1 MQYTYNA
8 LSDSLQLNEVEIY
21 NNFTSFPS
29 QGNSQFFYFDK
40 STAKLY
46 CWSNGYKEVNTSVA
60 TGFTT
65 GVSVGGIKSNTQISI
80 SSVDK
85 IIQRMLVP
93 GSITLNSVSTDR
105 LNSQNGYTVNLEVG
119 DSIYGTSE
127 VTATYS
133 KNSVPTNLKFNQYYS
148 GSLGNPLTYTSDV
161 KNDNKYTNV
170 VNTFS
175 TIPGYTEFYFTGV
188 DDFNQSIES
197 SRFRINWVH
206 GSFAVATTS
215 ATLLNGLNNF
225 STISNFIITG
235 SSVLSKLSSLSK
247 SSTSSSQFI
256 YIFLPT
262 TYGTYSTITSSG
274 FLVPYTSQQIT
285 LSKTV
290 DNRSTSVTYN
300 VYKTDN
306 SFKGALTLNMS

>member
-21 NNFTSFPS
+21 NNFALFPS

-65 GVSVGGIKSNTQISI
+65 GVSVGGIKSNTQISS

-206 GSFAVATTS
+206 RSFAVATTS
-215 ATLLNGLNNF
+215 ATLLNSLTNF
-225 STISNFIITG
+225 STIENFIITG

-247 SSTSSSQFI
+247 SAGSSPQFI

-262 TYGTYSTITSSG
+262 SHGNYSTITSSG

-290 DNRSTSVTYN
+290 DNKSTDVTYN
-300 VYKTDN
+300 VYKTNN

>member
-65 GVSVGGIKSNTQISI
+65 GVSVGGIKSNTQISG

-119 DSIYGTSE
+119 DSIYGTSK

-148 GSLGNPLTYTSDV
+148 GSQGNPLTSSWDV
-161 KNDNKYTNV
+161 SNSNEYTNGIYA
-170 VNTFS
+170 FS

-206 GSFAVATTS
+206 RSFAVATTS
-215 ATLLNGLNNF
+215 ATLLDSLTDF
-225 STISNFIITG
+225 SAISNFIITE

-247 SSTSSSQFI
+247 SSTLSSQFI

-262 TYGTYSTITSSG
+262 SHGNYSTITSSG
-274 FLVPYTSQQIT
+274 FVVPYTSSQKT
-285 LSKTV
+285 LTKTV
-290 DNRSTSVTYN
+290 DNKSTTVVYN
-300 VYKTDN
+300 VYKTNN

>member
-21 NNFTSFPS
+21 NNFASFPS

-46 CWSNGYKEVNTSVA
+46 CWSNGYKEVNTSLG
-60 TGFTT
+60 TSFTT
-65 GVSVGGIKSNTQISI
+65 EVAVGGIKSNTQISG
-80 SSVDK
+80 SNVDK

-148 GSLGNPLTYTSDV
+148 GFLGNPLTYTSDV
-161 KNDNKYTNV
+161 KNDNKYTDV

-206 GSFAVATTS
+206 RSFAVATTS
-215 ATLLNGLNNF
+215 ATLLNSLTNF
-225 STISNFIITG
+225 STIENFIITG

-247 SSTSSSQFI
+247 SAGSSPQFI

-262 TYGTYSTITSSG
+262 SHGSYSTITSSG
-274 FLVPYTSQQIT
+274 FLVPYTSEQIT

-290 DNRSTSVTYN
+290 DNKGTTVAYT
-300 VYKTDN
+300 VYKTNN

>member
-46 CWSNGYKEVNTSVA
+46 CWSNGYKEVNTSLGA
-60 TGFTT
+60 GFTT
-65 GVSVGGIKSNTQISI
+65 QVAVGGIKSNTQISG
-80 SSVDK
+80 SNVDK

-105 LNSQNGYTVNLEVG
+105 LNSQNGYIVNLEVG

-161 KNDNKYTNV
+161 KNDNKYTDV

-197 SRFRINWVH
+197 SRFIINWVH
-206 GSFAVATTS
+206 RSFAVATTS
-215 ATLLNGLNNF
+215 DTLLNSLTNF
-225 STISNFIITG
+225 STIENFIITG

-247 SSTSSSQFI
+247 SATSSSQFI

-262 TYGTYSTITSSG
+262 SHGSYSTITSSG
-274 FLVPYTSQQIT
+274 FLVPYTLSAKT
-285 LSKTV
+285 LTKTV
-290 DNRSTSVTYN
+290 DNKSTTVAYT
-300 VYKTDN
+300 VYKTNN

>member
-21 NNFTSFPS
+21 NNFASFPS

-65 GVSVGGIKSNTQISI
+65 GVSVGGIKSNTQISS

-161 KNDNKYTNV
+161 KNDNKYTDV

-206 GSFAVATTS
+206 RSFAVATTS
-215 ATLLNGLNNF
+215 ATLLNSLTNF
-225 STISNFIITG
+225 STIENFIITG

-247 SSTSSSQFI
+247 SAGSSPQFI
-256 YIFLPT
+256 YIFLPIS
-262 TYGTYSTITSSG
+262 YGTYSTITSSG

-290 DNRSTSVTYN
+290 DNKITDVTYN
-300 VYKTDN
+300 VYKTNN

>member
-1 MQYTYNA
+1 
-8 LSDSLQLNEVEIY
+8 
-21 NNFTSFPS
+21 
-29 QGNSQFFYFDK
+29 
-40 STAKLY
+40 
-46 CWSNGYKEVNTSVA
+46 
-60 TGFTT
+60 
-65 GVSVGGIKSNTQISI
+65 
-80 SSVDK
+80 
-85 IIQRMLVP
+85 MLVP

-105 LNSQNGYTVNLEVG
+105 LNSQSGYTVNLEVG
-119 DSIYGTSE
+119 DSIYGTSK

-148 GSLGNPLTYTSDV
+148 GSQGNPLTSSWNV
-161 KNDNKYTNV
+161 ENSNEYTNGIYA
-170 VNTFS
+170 FS

-206 GSFAVATTS
+206 RSFAVASTS
-215 ATLLNGLNNF
+215 ATLLNSLTNF
-225 STISNFIITG
+225 STIENFIITG

-247 SSTSSSQFI
+247 SAGSSPQFI
-256 YIFLPT
+256 YIFLPISH
-262 TYGTYSTITSSG
+262 GNYSTITSSG

-290 DNRSTSVTYN
+290 DNKSTDVTYN
-300 VYKTDN
+300 VYKTNN